1 MTMLCAVIA
10 EDEAPL
16 RRALRA
22 EIAAL
27 WPELRIAAECEDG
40 IAAMEAI
47 AAHRPSIAF
56 LDIRMPGVSG
66 LDVARAAAAA
76 GALVVFT
83 TAYDEYAVSA
93 FEAGA
98 VDYVLKPVQ
107 RERLQ
112 ATIARLQARLQAHG
126 QNQAQDRA
134 QDQDQAQVRD
144 IDALEA
150 RLRPSGAR
158 AIRWISAAVGD
169 SVCMIGIEHV
179 LFFQAHDKYVRVVT
193 ADGEAIIRMPIKD
206 VLAGLDPDEFWQVHR
221 GTVVRVAAI
230 DRLRKDELG
239 KSSLQLRGRT
249 ETLPV
254 SAAFLHRFRG
264 M

>member
-1 MTMLCAVIA
+1 MSQVTAQITAIIA
-10 EDEAPL
+10 EDEQPQ
-16 RRALRA
+16 RHSLRA
-22 EIAAL
+22 MLGIV
-27 WPELRIAAECEDG
+27 WPEVRVVAECEDG

-47 AAHRPSIAF
+47 AAHRPTLSF

-76 GALVVFT
+76 KSLVIFI
-83 TAYDEYAVSA
+83 TAYDEYAVRA
-93 FEAGA
+93 FETGA
-98 VDYVLKPVQ
+98 ADYLLKPLQQERFERAMARV
-107 RERLQ
+107 RERLR
-112 ATIARLQARLQAHG
+112 ATEPAPENADEAL
-126 QNQAQDRA
+126 
-134 QDQDQAQVRD
+134 
-144 IDALEA
+144 DALEA
-150 RLRPSGAR
+150 QLRPGGAR
-158 AIRWISAAVGD
+158 LIRWISAAVGD

-179 LFFQAHDKYVRVVT
+179 LFFQAQDKYVRVVT
-193 ADGEAIIRMPIKD
+193 ADGEAVIRMPIKD

-239 KSSLQLRGRT
+239 KSSLQLRGRA